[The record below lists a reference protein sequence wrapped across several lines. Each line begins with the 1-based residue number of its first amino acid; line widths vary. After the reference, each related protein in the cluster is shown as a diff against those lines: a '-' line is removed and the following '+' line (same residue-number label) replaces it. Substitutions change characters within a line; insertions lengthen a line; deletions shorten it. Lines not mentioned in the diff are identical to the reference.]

1 MDNEIRTEDEISLA
15 DIFSCLLS
23 KLRLLIVLFLVGL
36 VAGGAFGFLKSYDV
50 VYYGTEMSFFVS
62 PEKASGGTGDDTNTN
77 VIYGTY
83 GNTVM
88 DTMIKFLSTEKAA
101 EEFVADME
109 FEGLPKKPDPK
120 AEPAEYTAQVKA
132 YNKMID
138 KVQKSLS
145 FTYSS
150 QTTADKQIALDIE
163 SKNFIYVE
171 LEVKEEGIYTKEF
184 TAELL
189 RQLQVKIPK
198 IVKAT
203 MLNPDENKY
212 VTTGC
217 TLVTPLYPIVECM
230 NETYAL
236 TETIK
241 FAALVGLATL
251 LVACIVVVVVE
262 RLDKRV
268 KEVESIEKKFSLPV
282 LGVIPSILSQTETDK
297 RGNE

>member
-1 MDNEIRTEDEISLA
+1 MENEIKTEDEISLA

-36 VAGGAFGFLKSYDV
+36 TIGGAFGFLKSHDV

-62 PEKASGGTGDDTNTN
+62 PEKASGSGDDSADAN

-101 EEFVADME
+101 EEFVSDME
-109 FEGLPKKPDPK
+109 FDTLPKKPDANADPV
-120 AEPAEYTAQVKA
+120 EYTAQVKA
-132 YNKMID
+132 YNKMIT

-145 FTYSS
+145 FKYSS
-150 QTTADKQIALDIE
+150 QSADKQSSIDTE
-163 SKNFIYVE
+163 SKNFIYVQ

-241 FAALVGLATL
+241 YSALVGLATV
-251 LVACIVVVVVE
+251 LVACVAVIVVD

-268 KEVESIEKKFSLPV
+268 REVETIEKKLNLPV
-282 LGVIPSILSQTETDK
+282 LGVIPTILAQTETDK
-297 RGNE
+297 RGDK